1 MKKTLACLLA
11 LLLALTGAALAEEA
25 ALYQSEHGY
34 TLALPDESWFRL
46 DAQTYAQYADTA
58 LGTAFAEAGLTAD
71 TAEAYAGTGVEYFF
85 TPNDALAQ
93 IVVQRQEVSFSDE
106 NMRLTLDGL
115 RQLYEG
121 VMGAAD
127 YAEVEFT
134 AGEMLFEG
142 CEYTL
147 EGLFVSQL
155 YLRFKDRNLSYILTF
170 KGIEP
175 EAVCALLDI
184 SMFA

>member
-46 DAQTYAQYADTA
+46 DAQTWAQYADT
-58 LGTAFAEAGLTAD
+58 LGEAFAEAGF
-71 TAEAYAGTGVEYFF
+71 TAETVETYASTGVEAFF
-85 TPNDALAQ
+85 TPGNASAS

-134 AGEMLFEG
+134 AGEALFEG

-147 EGLFVSQL
+147 DGLPVMRL
-155 YLRFKDRNLSYILTF
+155 YLRFKDRNLSYVLTF
-170 KGIEP
+170 QGIEP
-175 EAVCALLDI
+175 EAVCALLDV
-184 SMFA
+184 STFA

>member
-46 DAQTYAQYADTA
+46 DAQTWAQYADP
-58 LGTAFAEAGLTAD
+58 LGEAFAEAGF
-71 TAEAYAGTGVEYFF
+71 TAETVDTYAGTGVEAFF
-85 TPNDALAQ
+85 TPGDVSAS

-115 RQLYEG
+115 RQLSEG
-121 VMGAAD
+121 VMGASD
-127 YAEVEFT
+127 YAETAFT
-134 AGEMLFEG
+134 AGGAQFDG

-147 EGLFVSQL
+147 DGLPVMRL
-155 YLRFKDRNLSYILTF
+155 YLRFKDRNLSYIFTF
-170 KGIEP
+170 QGIAP
-175 EAVCALLDI
+175 ESVCALLEA
-184 SMFA
+184 SAFA

>member
-11 LLLALTGAALAEEA
+11 LFLALTGAALAENA

-46 DAQTYAQYADTA
+46 DAQTWAQYADT
-58 LGTAFAEAGLTAD
+58 LGEAFAEAGF
-71 TAEAYAGTGVEYFF
+71 TAETVETYASTGVEAFF
-85 TPNDALAQ
+85 TPGNASAS

-127 YAEVEFT
+127 YAEVE
-134 AGEMLFEG
+134 
-142 CEYTL
+142 
-147 EGLFVSQL
+147 
-155 YLRFKDRNLSYILTF
+155 LSLIH
-170 KGIEP
+170 I
-175 EAVCALLDI
+175 
-184 SMFA
+184 

>member
-11 LLLALTGAALAEEA
+11 LLLALTGAALGENA
-25 ALYQSEHGY
+25 ALYQSEHSY

-46 DAQTYAQYADTA
+46 DAQTYAQYAEA
-58 LGTAFAEAGLTAD
+58 LGAAFAEAGF
-71 TAEAYAGTGVEYFF
+71 TAETAETYASTGVEAFF
-85 TPNDALAQ
+85 TPGDASAW
-93 IVVQRQEVSFSDE
+93 IVVQRQEVALSDE
-106 NMRLTLDGL
+106 TMRLTLDGL

-134 AGEMLFEG
+134 AGEALFEG

-147 EGLFVSQL
+147 DGLPVMRL
-155 YLRFKDRNLSYILTF
+155 YLRFKDRNLSYVFTF
-170 KGIEP
+170 QGIEP
-175 EAVCALLDI
+175 EAVRALLEA
-184 SMFA
+184 SAFA